1 MANNKYTKYLSWA
14 VFTMI
19 DRTTQDDHKSK
30 VYVSGVFGFPSNAEE
45 FTNVLPT
52 GHKWYVLN
60 LDRLERFEE
69 FYNFVQDINEQYGD
83 YAIFH
88 INEGGFLVDEL
99 NCFRSILNI
108 WTDTRIN

>member
-1 MANNKYTKYLSWA
+1 
-14 VFTMI
+14 MI

-30 VYVSGVFGFPSNAEE
+30 VSVSGAFNYPSNAEE
-45 FTNVLPT
+45 FIKTLPA
-52 GHKWYVLN
+52 GRKWYVLD

-88 INEGGFLVDEL
+88 INDGGFSVDEE
-99 NCFRSILNI
+99 NRFRSLLGI
-108 WTDTRIN
+108 WTDTKIK